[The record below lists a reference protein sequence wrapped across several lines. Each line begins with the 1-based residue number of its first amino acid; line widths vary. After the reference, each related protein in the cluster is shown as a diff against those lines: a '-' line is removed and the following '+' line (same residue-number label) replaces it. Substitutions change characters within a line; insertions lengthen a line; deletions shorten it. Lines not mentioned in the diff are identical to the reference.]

1 MPLVM
6 LSRRRIVTS
15 PQAGYWGS
23 HLPTVSS
30 RERRPSASSLRMTAA
45 AKDFDVLPMA
55 KRVSRPIGGSSAAR
69 PVRPAKASMAGPGLA
84 KLT

>member
-1 MPLVM
+1 M
-6 LSRRRIVTS
+6 LTS

-30 RERRPSASSLRMTAA
+30 RERSPSASSFRMTAA

-55 KRVSRPIGGSSAAR
+55 KRVSRPTGGSSGAR
-69 PVRPAKASMAGPGLA
+69 PVLAGEGLDGGAGAA